1 MIPHLIPAALGD
13 YLNLPRAA
21 SHSAGQHTAQL
32 RLAKSASQSSA
43 VLTTQ
48 LCASHSAKHQSQAMA
63 VKHFGSELSF
73 GENQHTKKSTSD
85 QKTQEIVVNSCKQE
99 SAFLASYLQTLAQIN

>member
-21 SHSAGQHTAQL
+21 SDSAGQHTAQL

-48 LCASHSAKHQSQAMA
+48 LCASHSAKHQSQA

-73 GENQHTKKSTSD
+73 GENQHMKKSTSD
-85 QKTQEIVVNSCKQE
+85 QKTQETVVNSCKQE